1 MEFVELPRARPFFA
15 PKFKP
20 PAAPVVLLLLKAKPV
35 TGAAGVVGVVL
46 LLTGKDGVVDV
57 FGVVVWKEK
66 LVAGAVVAGVV
77 VVWKEKLVAGAVV
90 VVAVMPA
97 VALLV
102 LD

>member
-46 LLTGKDGVVDV
+46 LLTEKDGVVDV
-57 FGVVVWKEK
+57 FGVVVAWKEK
-66 LVAGAVVAGVV
+66 RLVAGAVVA
-77 VVWKEKLVAGAVV
+77 
-90 VVAVMPA
+90 VAVMPA

-102 LD
+102 LG

>member
-1 MEFVELPRARPFFA
+1 M
-15 PKFKP
+15 
-20 PAAPVVLLLLKAKPV
+20 
-35 TGAAGVVGVVL
+35 VGVVL

-66 LVAGAVVAGVV
+66 LVAGAVV
-77 VVWKEKLVAGAVV
+77 

>member
-20 PAAPVVLLLLKAKPV
+20 PAAPVVLLLVKAKPV

-46 LLTGKDGVVDV
+46 LLTEKDGVVDV
-57 FGVVVWKEK
+57 FGVVVVK
-66 LVAGAVVAGVV
+66 LKAAGVVAGAVVA
-77 VVWKEKLVAGAVV
+77 
-90 VVAVMPA
+90 VAVMPA